1 MKIEELSIGMEY
13 RLKKSFSDE
22 DVYSF
27 SRMSLDDNPIHVDE
41 EYASK
46 TIFGKK
52 IVHGFLTGSLF
63 SAIIGTKMPGY
74 GSVYLKQE
82 MNFRKPVYHN
92 ETIEAVVKV
101 SNIVKEKSL
110 VYLDTFCVNSNGDVV
125 IDGYAIVK
133 LI

>member
-1 MKIEELSIGMEY
+1 MKIEDLSIGMEY
-13 RLKKSFSDE
+13 RLRKSFSDD
-22 DVYSF
+22 DVDSF
-27 SRMSLDDNPIHVDE
+27 SNMSLDDNPIHVDG

-63 SAIIGTKMPGY
+63 SAIIGTKMPGN

-92 ETIEAVVKV
+92 ETVEAVVKI
-101 SNIVKEKSL
+101 SNIVVEKSL
-110 VYLDTFCVNSNGDVV
+110 VYLDTICYNSNGDVV
-125 IDGYAIVK
+125 IDGCALVK